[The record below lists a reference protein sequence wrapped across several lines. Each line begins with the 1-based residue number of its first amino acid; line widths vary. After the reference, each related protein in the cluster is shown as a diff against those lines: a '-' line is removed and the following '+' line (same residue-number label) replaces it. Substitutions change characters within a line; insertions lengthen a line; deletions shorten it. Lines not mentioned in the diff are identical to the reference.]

1 MKPWQIA
8 TLAYAVLYFV
18 LVSAMEAENI
28 SQSYPAIYV
37 GLSMIAQVLVVVGII
52 LFGLNAGAGFAK
64 FWQWVFPLLV
74 LEPLV
79 GLWFDATIP
88 PDAFEPEWMLNVGLS
103 LWLMA
108 PAYYFNSRV
117 ARYRRAER
125 EP

>member
-8 TLAYAVLYFV
+8 TLASAVLYFV
-18 LVSAMEAENI
+18 LVSAMVAENI

-88 PDAFEPEWMLNVGLS
+88 PDSFEPEGMLNVGLT

-108 PAYYFNSRV
+108 PAYYFNS
-117 ARYRRAER
+117 
-125 EP
+125 